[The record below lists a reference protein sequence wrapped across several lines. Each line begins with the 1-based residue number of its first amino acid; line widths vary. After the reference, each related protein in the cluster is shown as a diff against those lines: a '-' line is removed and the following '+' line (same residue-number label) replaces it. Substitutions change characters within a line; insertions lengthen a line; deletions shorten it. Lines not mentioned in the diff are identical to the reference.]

1 MIKYEYTDTLPNG
14 MYDWTFS
21 HTGPK
26 NLKIVYVSSTKPK
39 PQIVA
44 YLPKQNKKK

>member
-1 MIKYEYTDTLPNG
+1 MSKNSYIVTLPNG

-26 NLKIVYVSSTKPK
+26 DLKLVYVSSITPK
-39 PQIVA
+39 PRIVA